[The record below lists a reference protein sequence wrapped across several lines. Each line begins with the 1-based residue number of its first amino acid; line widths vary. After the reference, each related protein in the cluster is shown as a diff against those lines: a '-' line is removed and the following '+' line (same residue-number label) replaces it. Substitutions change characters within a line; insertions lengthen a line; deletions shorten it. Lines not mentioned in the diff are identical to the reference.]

1 MARTTLTL
9 VRITPAA
16 GDEDAPNPYRV
27 AGLLTTRT
35 GNKVVALSTRRNP
48 NRPPYTNPTG
58 KDAA

>member
-16 GDEDAPNPYRV
+16 GNDDERNPYRP

-35 GNKVVALSTRRNP
+35 GNKVVALSTRRDPNP
-48 NRPPYTNPTG
+48 PPYTSPTG

>member
-16 GDEDAPNPYRV
+16 GNNESNPYRP

-48 NRPPYTNPTG
+48 NRPPYTDPSG

>member
-16 GDEDAPNPYRV
+16 GNGDERNPDRP
-27 AGLLTTRT
+27 AGLLTTST

-48 NRPPYTNPTG
+48 SRPPFAGPTG

>member
-16 GDEDAPNPYRV
+16 GNDGEPNQYRP
-27 AGLLTTRT
+27 AGLLITRT
-35 GNKVVALSTRRNP
+35 GNKVVALSTRRDP
-48 NRPPYTNPTG
+48 NRPPYASPTG